1 METWQKAL
9 LVGLGTAG
17 LGAAFIYVYPRATG
31 MQPMPPA
38 IYPVFLIPPVISSV
52 ISVISR

>member
-17 LGAAFIYVYPRATG
+17 LGAAFIYVYQRATG
-31 MQPMPPA
+31 MEPIPLA
-38 IYPVFLIPPVISSV
+38 TYPLLLVPPVISSV
-52 ISVISR
+52 ILVISR

>member
-17 LGAAFIYVYPRATG
+17 LGAAFIYIYPRATG
-31 MQPMPPA
+31 IEPMPLS
-38 IYPVFLIPPVISSV
+38 IYPLLLVPPVISSV
-52 ISVISR
+52 ILAISR